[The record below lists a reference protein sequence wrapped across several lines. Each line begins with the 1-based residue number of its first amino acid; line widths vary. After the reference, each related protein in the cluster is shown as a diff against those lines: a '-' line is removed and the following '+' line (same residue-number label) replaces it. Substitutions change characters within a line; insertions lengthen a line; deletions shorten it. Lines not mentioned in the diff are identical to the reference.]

1 MGQKL
6 SAAADALLKESWQ
19 QEDEAEEESAKSEQ
33 ADGSLLARHDAIPAS
48 RKATHLHP
56 SPMMSTAV

>member
-19 QEDEAEEESAKSEQ
+19 QEDEAEEQSTKGKQAPACQLVSHEGTSAVVRSR
-33 ADGSLLARHDAIPAS
+33 AR
-48 RKATHLHP
+48 
-56 SPMMSTAV
+56 